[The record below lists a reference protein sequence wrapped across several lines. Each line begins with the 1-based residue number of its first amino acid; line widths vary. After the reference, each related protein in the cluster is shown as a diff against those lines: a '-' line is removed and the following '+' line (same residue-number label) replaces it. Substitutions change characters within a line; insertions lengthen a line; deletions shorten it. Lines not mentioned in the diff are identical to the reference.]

1 MILYSILAFVA
12 ALTILLLLLKTRLA
26 RVALDHP
33 NHRSLHTQLTPRTGG
48 IGVIVSVILVWLLAG
63 VTTPWIVPVA
73 FLLGISLLDDMNG
86 LSVKWRLMAQL
97 VTSAVTIWIL
107 LPDFSWPL
115 QVLAVLGVTWMINL
129 YNFMDGS
136 DGLAGGMAVLGFGS
150 YAISAWMGEF
160 AQLAIM
166 NSIIVAASL
175 AFLVF
180 NFNPARIFLGDSGSV
195 PLGFLAGIIGL
206 YGWQT
211 SVWPLWFPLL
221 VFSPFIM
228 DASVILI
235 KRTLMRERV
244 WEAHR
249 DHYYQRLIRMG
260 WSHRR
265 TAFAEY
271 ALMILVGGSAIALED
286 ESLLVVMM
294 GLVGWF
300 IVYLF
305 IMWRV
310 DKQWMMHQTIKAQ

>member
-1 MILYSILAFVA
+1 MILYPILASVT
-12 ALTILLLLLKTRLA
+12 ALVILLLLLKTRLA
-26 RVALDHP
+26 KVALDHP

-48 IGVIVSVILVWLLAG
+48 IGVMISVILVWLVAG
-63 VTTPWIVPVA
+63 VGTPWIIPVA

-86 LSVKWRLMAQL
+86 LSVRWRLMAQL
-97 VTSAVTIWIL
+97 LTSVLTIWIL
-107 LPDFSWPL
+107 LPNLSWPIL
-115 QVLAVLGVTWMINL
+115 ALAVLGVTWMINL

-136 DGLAGGMAVLGFGS
+136 DGLAGGMAVFGFGS
-150 YAISAWMGEF
+150 YAISAWMSNSPE
-160 AQLAIM
+160 LAIM

-175 AFLVF
+175 SFLVF

-195 PLGFLAGIIGL
+195 PLGFLAGIMGL
-206 YGWQT
+206 YGWQA

-228 DASVILI
+228 DASVILV
-235 KRTLMRERV
+235 KRTLVRARV

-265 TAFAEY
+265 TALAEY
-271 ALMILVGGSAIALED
+271 ALMILVSSSAIALED
-286 ESLLVVMM
+286 ESLLVVVMA
-294 GLVGWF
+294 LLCW
-300 IVYLF
+300 IIIYLF

-310 DKQWMMHQTIKAQ
+310 DKRWLMHQTSNA